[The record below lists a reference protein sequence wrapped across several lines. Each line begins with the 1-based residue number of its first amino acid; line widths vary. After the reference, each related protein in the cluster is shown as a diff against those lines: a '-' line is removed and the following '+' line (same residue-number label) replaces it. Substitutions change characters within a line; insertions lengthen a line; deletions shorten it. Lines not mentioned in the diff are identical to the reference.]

1 MVGISLGRNWWG
13 TTKINR
19 VAPSQA
25 SARSEQAITF
35 EGRRIPGRYLM
46 FSWRELIISDNFC
59 MDPSS
64 ASTIS
69 SNTHKLTRELQF
81 ERRSQLRPT
90 RVDIAE
96 PQLPLPTMQT
106 FSTSSALFCRLN
118 SILFFGSGN
127 EKERSDCCSDRNFD
141 WMLKGWCEF
150 DVADSCVECKW
161 PAENARVLSMMM
173 SKDLTL
179 LHLLL
184 LWYNRLKF

>member
-1 MVGISLGRNWWG
+1 
-13 TTKINR
+13 
-19 VAPSQA
+19 
-25 SARSEQAITF
+25 
-35 EGRRIPGRYLM
+35 
-46 FSWRELIISDNFC
+46 

-141 WMLKGWCEF
+141 
-150 DVADSCVECKW
+150 
-161 PAENARVLSMMM
+161 
-173 SKDLTL
+173 
-179 LHLLL
+179 
-184 LWYNRLKF
+184 